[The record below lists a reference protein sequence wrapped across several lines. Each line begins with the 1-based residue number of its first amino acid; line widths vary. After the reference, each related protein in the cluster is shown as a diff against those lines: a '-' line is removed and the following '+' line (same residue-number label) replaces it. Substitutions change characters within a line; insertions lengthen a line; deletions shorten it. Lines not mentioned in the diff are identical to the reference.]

1 MFSLFTAA
9 VVGFLLGVLY
19 FLGLWYTLQRL
30 PQNGH
35 PTLIIISSFLLR
47 LAILLGGL
55 YWVTDGDAL
64 RLGVALLGVL
74 VGRILIMHRLY
85 PG

>member
-1 MFSLFTAA
+1 MLSLFTAA
-9 VVGFLLGVLY
+9 VIGFLLGILY
-19 FLGLWYTLQRL
+19 FLGLWYTLQKL

-35 PTLIIISSFLLR
+35 PTLIIITSFLVR

-55 YWVTDGDAL
+55 FWVTQGDAL
-64 RLGVALLGVL
+64 RLGVALLGL
-74 VGRILIMHRLY
+74 LAGRMFIMHRLY

>member
-1 MFSLFTAA
+1 MLSLLTAA
-9 VVGFLLGVLY
+9 VMGFLLGILY
-19 FLGLWYTLQRL
+19 FLGLWYTLQKL
-30 PQNGH
+30 PQHGY
-35 PTLIIISSFLLR
+35 PTLIIVSSFLLR

-55 YWVTDGDAL
+55 YWITDGDVL

>member
-1 MFSLFTAA
+1 MLSLFTAA
-9 VVGFLLGVLY
+9 LFGLFLGVLY
-19 FLGLWYTLQRL
+19 FLGLWYTLQKL
-30 PQNGH
+30 PHNGH
-35 PTLIIISSFLLR
+35 PALIIISSFLLR

-55 YWVTDGDAL
+55 YWIMAGDVF